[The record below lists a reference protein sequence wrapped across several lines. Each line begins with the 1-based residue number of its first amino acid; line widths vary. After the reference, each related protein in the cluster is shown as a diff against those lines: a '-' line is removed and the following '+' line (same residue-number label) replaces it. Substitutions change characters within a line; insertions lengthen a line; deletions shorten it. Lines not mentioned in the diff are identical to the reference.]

1 MNLTKQELID
11 LPVYTRSNQHLGKV
25 VDFGLDSSTHMI
37 SQYYVR
43 STDLIRGLLTKE
55 LIISQSQVVS
65 LTNKKMIVEDSVSR
79 QQEEAARKVALA
91 G

>member
-25 VDFGLDSSTHMI
+25 VDFGLNSSTHMI

-55 LIISQSQVVS
+55 LIINQAQVVS
-65 LTNKKMIVEDSVSR
+65 LTNKKMVVEDSVSR